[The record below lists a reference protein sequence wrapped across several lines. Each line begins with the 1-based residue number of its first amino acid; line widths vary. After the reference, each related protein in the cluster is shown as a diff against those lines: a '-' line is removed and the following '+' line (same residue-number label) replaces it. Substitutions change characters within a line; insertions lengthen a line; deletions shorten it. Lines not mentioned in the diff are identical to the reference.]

1 MCESQG
7 IVLARIFQPPVKTF
21 TFFTMPLS
29 CVAASS
35 NKKME
40 DRISYAGG
48 ALWNFTIMAL
58 YGLNQPSS
66 ITEISNKTKHVI

>member
-1 MCESQG
+1 
-7 IVLARIFQPPVKTF
+7 
-21 TFFTMPLS
+21 MPLS

-35 NKKME
+35 NTKME

-58 YGLNQPSS
+58 YRLNQPSS
-66 ITEISNKTKHVI
+66 ITEISNKTKHVIWWATEKHLISENQDGNKKKYVLQ

>member
-1 MCESQG
+1 
-7 IVLARIFQPPVKTF
+7 
-21 TFFTMPLS
+21 MPLS

-35 NKKME
+35 NTKME

-58 YGLNQPSS
+58 YRLNQPSS